1 MVRKICITLSLV
13 VAVVCG
19 VCAQQVSPR
28 IAGLE
33 GNEEYMSLLRE
44 DARLQMREDSLTQSV
59 NTVRLRFREDP
70 ANRQQHSKNILALEE
85 QIFNVRNAKGRLVD
99 RIGTIEQNWVIA
111 NLDSQP
117 MAQPQTVPAQQS
129 VEVTI
134 PEADKVRNLIY
145 NPYFAR
151 ELSADDYAALRKAQ
165 RQEMLAVE
173 YINRYF
179 ANYNDISRLVGLY
192 AVAGTEVEASE
203 LLEKYKTMRGLNE
216 VLADSLAATWNEIF
230 DDKTYVYAY
239 LLEKLGKEDILARE
253 EQLLSDAARQLS
265 AVRGNYTSDAV
276 SDYFLR
282 KAVAVDYEIQ
292 VASLLRLDAARD
304 SLRGVS
310 AQLKQVEYRL
320 PRIEVSERSFIEYA
334 PIAFSSAS
342 KYTYAKP
349 IPECKVYAHGTVYR
363 ILLGT
368 FASKRAA
375 SMFKGAY
382 PLSYIVDD
390 QKKWLYFAGGFATE
404 EEVQAAQ
411 KQMKGRGFTRPEIVV
426 WHDGHYLNLSQN
438 PEQTGITY
446 RVEIL
451 GVTTLPDAAKAAIE
465 TSAANHEL
473 SRVGQQMFVI
483 GTFEDRTEANK
494 VADAIRKADGALE
507 IKVAEIAEYP
517 N

>member
-1 MVRKICITLSLV
+1 MVRKICITLCLA

-19 VCAQQVSPR
+19 VRAQQISPR

-59 NTVRLRFREDP
+59 NAVRLRFREDP
-70 ANRQQHSKNILALEE
+70 ANRQQHSKDILALEE

-99 RIGTIEQNWVIA
+99 RIGTIEQNWVIS

-117 MAQPQTVPAQQS
+117 IALSQTTPSQQS
-129 VEVTI
+129 VEVKI
-134 PEADKVRNLIY
+134 PEAEKMRNLIY
-145 NPYFAR
+145 NPYFSR
-151 ELSADDYAALRKAQ
+151 ELPADDYAALRKAQ

-179 ANYNDISRLVGLY
+179 ANYNDVSRLAGLY
-192 AVAGTEVEASE
+192 AVAGTEAEASE
-203 LLEKYKTMRGLNE
+203 LLGKYQTISRLNDI
-216 VLADSLAATWNEIF
+216 LADSLATTWNEIF
-230 DDKTYVYAY
+230 DNKTYAYAY
-239 LLEKLGKEDILARE
+239 LLEKLGKEDMLTQE

-265 AVRGNYTSDAV
+265 EIRGKYTSDAV

-282 KAVAVDYEIQ
+282 KAVAVNYEIQ

-304 SLRGVS
+304 SLRGVA
-310 AQLKQVEYRL
+310 AQLRQVEYRL
-320 PRIEVSERSFIEYA
+320 PRIEVAERSFIEYA
-334 PIAFSSAS
+334 PIEFSSAP

-349 IPECKVYAHGTVYR
+349 IPECKIYAHGTIYR

-368 FASKRAA
+368 FASKRAV
-375 SMFKGAY
+375 SVFKGAY

-390 QKKWLYFAGGFATE
+390 RNKWLYFAGGFATE
-404 EEVQAAQ
+404 EEAEAAQ
-411 KQMKGRGFTRPEIVV
+411 KQMKARGFTRPEIVV

-438 PEQTGITY
+438 PEQSAVTY

-483 GTFEDRTEANK
+483 GLFEDRTEANR

-507 IKVAEIAEYP
+507 IKVAEIVGNP